1 MNNPAQTKQS
11 VVVKNP
17 NGHGDPAFNRDH
29 REKELQARSTPQAS
43 PELDTL
49 LKQIDAQDG
58 KLFTAKGAALLKQKL
73 QVHGKENFSITL
85 EQGVKAFELAQNAK
99 DPEYISKALL
109 WGGVTLLG
117 KARNREA
124 FISYARDR
132 YSEDYSS
139 TYREGLNV
147 AATDVGPAFPER
159 WKGVA
164 PAEYHAMIEKYSKM
178 FNINPNLAVAIMKN
192 ESNFKPE
199 AQSKVGAKGLMQVM
213 PDTAV
218 HIAQK
223 FNDRG
228 VRVPGGPIER
238 NIAFGIY
245 YLREM
250 TDMFRG
256 DTAAIIRAYNAGPGN
271 EASGKSRR
279 FRETTNY
286 LAKVT
291 KDLDSLGG

>member
-17 NGHGDPAFNRDH
+17 NPHGGSAFNGGY
-29 REKELQARSTPQAS
+29 REEALQARFTPQAS

-58 KLFTAKGAALLKQKL
+58 KLFTAEGAALLKQKL
-73 QVHGKENFSITL
+73 KVYGKENFSITL
-85 EQGVKAFELAQNAK
+85 EQGGKAFELAQQAN

-109 WGGVTLLG
+109 WGGVTLLE
-117 KARNREA
+117 KAPNREA
-124 FISYARDR
+124 FISYARVR
-132 YSEDYSS
+132 YPEDYSS
-139 TYREGLNV
+139 SYRKDLNV
-147 AATDVGPAFPER
+147 AATDVGPAFSER
-159 WKGVA
+159 WKNLA
-164 PAEYHAMIEKYSKM
+164 PAKYHAMIENYSIR

-192 ESNFKPE
+192 ESNFDPG
-199 AQSKVGAKGLMQVM
+199 AQSSVGAKGLMQVM
-213 PDTAV
+213 PGTAV
-218 HIAQK
+218 HITQK
-223 FNDRG
+223 FNSIG
-228 VRVPGGPIER
+228 VPVPDDPIER

-250 TDMFRG
+250 SDMFRG

-271 EASGKSRR
+271 EKSGKSRG

-291 KDLDSLGG
+291 KDLDSLSG

>member
-17 NGHGDPAFNRDH
+17 SGHGDPAFNGDY
-29 REKELQARSTPQAS
+29 REKAL
-43 PELDTL
+43 ELDML
-49 LKQIDAQDG
+49 LKQIDRE
-58 KLFTAKGAALLKQKL
+58 LFTAEGAALLKQKL

-85 EQGVKAFELAQNAK
+85 EQGFKALELAQKAK

-109 WGGVTLLG
+109 WGGVTLLE
-117 KARNREA
+117 KAATREA
-124 FISYARDR
+124 FTSYARDR
-132 YSEDYSS
+132 YPQNYPPA
-139 TYREGLNV
+139 YRDELNV

-228 VRVPGGPIER
+228 VRVPGDPIES

-291 KDLDSLGG
+291 KDLNSLDG